1 MIYGN
6 TNHMEAFDYLPK
18 AIRDCFAYLKTH
30 DLRSLEPGRY
40 EIDGDK
46 LFVNLSEYTTTDS
59 EQRFWEAH
67 REYLDVHVM
76 ISGTEQIDLN
86 FIANLQQKPY
96 EADKDFLP
104 LEGNARGSV
113 LLSEGDFLICYP
125 NDAHKTAIAP
135 ATPEHVKK
143 AIFKVKV

>member
-1 MIYGN
+1 MLYGN
-6 TNHMEAFDYLPK
+6 IAHIAEFGYLPK
-18 AIRDCFAYLKTH
+18 AILDCFAYLNTH
-30 DLRSLEPGRY
+30 DLRTLAPGRY
-40 EIDGDK
+40 EIDGDRV
-46 LFVNLSEYTTTDS
+46 FVNLSEYTTTS
-59 EQRFWEAH
+59 AEERFWEAH

-96 EADKDFLP
+96 EVDKDFLP
-104 LEGNARGSV
+104 LEGDARGSV
-113 LLSEGDFLICYP
+113 LLSEDDFLICYP